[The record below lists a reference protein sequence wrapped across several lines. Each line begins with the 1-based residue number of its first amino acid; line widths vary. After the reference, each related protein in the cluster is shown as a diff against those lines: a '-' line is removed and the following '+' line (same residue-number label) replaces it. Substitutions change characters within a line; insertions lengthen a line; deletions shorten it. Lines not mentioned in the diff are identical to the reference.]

1 MLEKDGQFLTKIM
14 TTSEEISKLH
24 SVSYDAINDC
34 LWVGL
39 EDNHGVCRI
48 YKQFKQH
55 LKGKTNDKLIEVRSH
70 F

>member
-39 EDNHGVCRI
+39 EDN
-48 YKQFKQH
+48 
-55 LKGKTNDKLIEVRSH
+55 KLCGFFLHDGEKLCDR
-70 F
+70 